1 MITRLL
7 SSALAGP
14 SAVVLIDAA
23 GNVARQR
30 PLLVPELLPPLL
42 RFAQHLAAAAASSQA
57 ASMAHALK
65 GALVQLLR
73 SGVLASGAWQ
83 ESVMGALKAMGHQ
96 EVAEQ
101 AVRQSERS
109 MKRERTQLDRFACLR
124 LCFPGLRPDAQAH
137 FAGIK
142 TLAHM
147 RKRRLLLPKKQLLT
161 AVVRA
166 PSLQMLRRLL
176 IPGCS
181 CKSWLRSLRLHLAAT
196 SQHSVRS

>member
-7 SSALAGP
+7 GSALTGP

-23 GNVARQR
+23 GNIARQR

-42 RFAQHLAAAAASSQA
+42 RFAQHVAAAATSSQA

-83 ESVMGALKAMGHQ
+83 ESVLGTLKTMGHQ

-109 MKRERTQLDRFACLR
+109 MKRERTQLDRFACL
-124 LCFPGLRPDAQAH
+124 C
-137 FAGIK
+137 
-142 TLAHM
+142 TL
-147 RKRRLLLPKKQLLT
+147 
-161 AVVRA
+161 
-166 PSLQMLRRLL
+166 
-176 IPGCS
+176 
-181 CKSWLRSLRLHLAAT
+181 LRSVCGLTLMRTLQG
-196 SQHSVRS
+196 SRRWRV

>member
-1 MITRLL
+1 MVTRLL
-7 SSALAGP
+7 GSVLAGP

-23 GNVARQR
+23 GNLARQR

-42 RFAQHLAAAAASSQA
+42 RFAQHVAAAGSSSQA

-83 ESVMGALKAMGHQ
+83 EGALSSLKAMGHQ

-109 MKRERTQLDRFACLR
+109 LKRERTQLDRFVCL
-124 LCFPGLRPDAQAH
+124 LCSKNMRPDRPTHLQ
-137 FAGIK
+137 
-142 TLAHM
+142 
-147 RKRRLLLPKKQLLT
+147 RSRRCR
-161 AVVRA
+161 V
-166 PSLQMLRRLL
+166 
-176 IPGCS
+176 
-181 CKSWLRSLRLHLAAT
+181 
-196 SQHSVRS
+196 